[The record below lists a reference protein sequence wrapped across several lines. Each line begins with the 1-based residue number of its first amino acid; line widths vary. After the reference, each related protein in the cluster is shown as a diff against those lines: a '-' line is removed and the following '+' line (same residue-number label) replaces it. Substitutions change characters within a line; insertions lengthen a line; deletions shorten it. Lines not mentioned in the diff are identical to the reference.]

1 MQANII
7 TSVFGTAGEI
17 NTGSHGSFNDCTV
30 PSSMNVL
37 LAQNMPPQS
46 QRFQSYQHGLNY
58 SAKDFDRSISPK
70 NNFGNEG
77 VQIARGWLPSS
88 QPNWKMD
95 SSSFNCP
102 RQPNHADLFTNNPAY
117 QPTQIVHCDSG
128 YETWDE
134 PPKPLLSQDG
144 YSRRQS
150 SESLVK
156 AMSPQSFSTAATGIP
171 RAESER

>member
-1 MQANII
+1 M
-7 TSVFGTAGEI
+7 
-17 NTGSHGSFNDCTV
+17 NTGGHRSFNDCTV
-30 PSSMNVL
+30 PSSMNVF

-46 QRFQSYQHGLNY
+46 QRFQSYQQGLNY

-70 NNFGNEG
+70 NNSGNESA
-77 VQIARGWLPSS
+77 QFTQGWLPNS
-88 QPNWKMD
+88 QPNWKID
-95 SSSFNCP
+95 NSSFS
-102 RQPNHADLFTNNPAY
+102 QPMHPHQPYHTDLFANNPAC
-117 QPTQIVHCDSG
+117 QPSQIVHCDSG

-144 YSRRQS
+144 FSRRQS

-156 AMSPQSFSTAATGIP
+156 AMSPQSFSTTATGIP